1 MPLREH
7 DRLVVRPESGL
18 FFANADAVRNHVRDL
33 VATSSP
39 RLVVLDTET
48 VPFID
53 VDAAEMLATLRTDLD
68 RLGARLVLARN
79 VGQVRDE
86 LRAAVERDER
96 PPVYA
101 DVDAAIEAESGDTAR
116 TAGSTTGTDA

>member
-1 MPLREH
+1 
-7 DRLVVRPESGL
+7 
-18 FFANADAVRNHVRDL
+18 
-33 VATSSP
+33 
-39 RLVVLDTET
+39 VVLDTET